1 MSTTATRCPECL
13 SASWLAERLA
23 VDPARIDGMRR
34 AGELVAVRDEGST
47 EWRYPAW
54 NLEGEQPRQGI
65 ARIVAVAREAG
76 LDETAI
82 YDALVAPRGLR
93 GEQRLVDLLLAG
105 RVDDLVRTLRGG
117 R

>member
-1 MSTTATRCPECL
+1 MSTTKTRCAECL

-23 VDPARIDGMRR
+23 VDPARIDVMRR

-54 NLEGEQPRQGI
+54 NLDGRQPRQGI
-65 ARIVAVAREAG
+65 ARIVAAAREAG
-76 LDETAI
+76 LDETEV

-93 GEQRLVDLLLAG
+93 GEQRLVDVLVAG
-105 RVDDLVRTLRGG
+105 RVDDVVRAVRSG

>member
-23 VDPARIDGMRR
+23 LDPARIDAMRR

-47 EWRYPAW
+47 EWRYPSW
-54 NLEGEQPRQGI
+54 NLAGRQPRQGI
-65 ARIVAVAREAG
+65 ARMVAAARDAG
-76 LDETAI
+76 LDETQT

-93 GEQRLVDLLLAG
+93 GEQRLVDLLVAG
-105 RVDDLVRTLRGG
+105 RVDDVVRALRAG

>member
-1 MSTTATRCPECL
+1 MSSTATRYPDCL

-23 VDPARIDGMRR
+23 VDPARVDAMRR

-54 NLEGEQPRQGI
+54 NLEGRQPRPAL
-65 ARIVAVAREAG
+65 ARVVSAARDAG
-76 LDETAI
+76 LGDTAL

-93 GEQRLVDLLLAG
+93 GEQRLVDLLVAG
-105 RVDDLVRTLRGG
+105 REEDVVRALRGA